1 MDLPIPGYMNHPSRT
16 EGEMGTAFENLVQAL
31 REMPGAGGFE
41 IKTLSGNTFTPT
53 VCANMLDTEGG
64 AADDY
69 LDRVDVANSKNGH
82 ELKLWGYHAA
92 RPITVRHLQG
102 GVGEILL
109 SAGRSFILTPDRC
122 LVLVRNGNRW
132 REANRSV
139 DVTEAGAAHG
149 SQVFTSSGTFTV
161 PEGVDRVWVSL
172 VGGGGGGG
180 GGSGNWGAAGQAGQ
194 SGGASSF
201 GAHASSAG
209 GGGGGGSIGAN
220 MFPEQWWLVGGTPG
234 TPYGRRGLFG
244 INNVEGAG
252 GEIAPSPF
260 GQYGRGG
267 KGGNGGAAQA
277 GYSSGARA
285 GGGGGSGSSS
295 ASPVFKQLVT
305 GLTPG
310 GTVAVT
316 VGAGGA
322 GGAGGSCL
330 PNGSPAA
337 ESGQAGAAGIVVV
350 EW

>member
-1 MDLPIPGYMNHPSRT
+1 MDLPVAGYMNHPSRT
-16 EGEMGTAFENLVQAL
+16 EGEMGTAFENIVQAV
-31 REMPGAGGFE
+31 REMPGAGGFD
-41 IKTLSGNTFTPT
+41 IKTLSNNTFTPT
-53 VCANMLDTEGG
+53 LCANMLDTEGG
-64 AADDY
+64 AAADY
-69 LDRVDVANSKNGH
+69 LDRVDISGVKNGH

-92 RPITVRHLQG
+92 RPITVRNLQG

-109 SAGRSFILTPDRC
+109 SAGREFILTPDRC

-132 REANRSV
+132 REANRSA
-139 DVTEAGAAHG
+139 DVTEAGASHG

-172 VGGGGGGG
+172 TGGGGGGG
-180 GGSGNWGAAGQAGQ
+180 GGSGNWAYSGSAGQA
-194 SGGASSF
+194 GGASSF
-201 GAHASSAG
+201 GAHASSPG
-209 GGGGGGSIGAN
+209 GGGGGGSSGVTLWTDH
-220 MFPEQWWLVGGTPG
+220 WWLAGGAPG
-234 TPYGRRGLFG
+234 TPYGRHGRFSIDGNAG
-244 INNVEGAG
+244 YG

-277 GYSSGARA
+277 GYESGARA

-330 PNGSPAA
+330 PVGSPDA
-337 ESGQAGAAGIVVV
+337 EDGQAGSAGIVIV